1 MSEFFIISKAIIFG
15 IATGLMVALPL
26 GPAGIE
32 SVKRSVSLGYKEGL
46 KVSFGAV
53 SADLFYLLL
62 INAGLANILNSNKTT
77 ESLFWI
83 ISGIILTLIGYVSM
97 RSHKEDDYIIK
108 FLKDSNFGAMPFL
121 SGFLITFSNPMTPSL
136 WLTLSGTVIRAWY
149 YVSKLTYYIF
159 MFSIIFGMIAWFV
172 LLNYMVV
179 KGIKTLKPSHFHMTS
194 KLLTIFNV
202 LIGIGFILFGFFSLL
217 KII

>member
-1 MSEFFIISKAIIFG
+1 MGEFFIISKAILFG

-46 KVSFGAV
+46 TVSFGAI

-62 INAGLANILNSNKTT
+62 INAGLANILNSNGTT
-77 ESLFWI
+77 EALFWI
-83 ISGIILTLIGYVSM
+83 ISGIILTLIGYISM
-97 RSHKEDDYIIK
+97 GSHKQDDYIIK
-108 FLKDSNFGAMPFL
+108 FLKDTNFGSMPFL
-121 SGFLITFSNPMTPSL
+121 SGFLITLSNPMTPSL

-159 MFSIIFGMIAWFV
+159 MFSIVLGMIVWFA

-179 KGIKTLKPSHFHMTS
+179 KGIKTLKPAHFHMTS
-194 KLLTIFNV
+194 KLLTILNL
-202 LIGIGFILFGFFSLL
+202 LIGIGFILFGLLNLL